1 MASTMS
7 KRPALRPGI
16 SDANSVSTPSISLMP
31 IFCTTMRAITASA
44 PVSTPFSSA
53 YAYGTWFGKPTRT

>member
-53 YAYGTWFGKPTRT
+53 